1 MDIERCF
8 EILELDR
15 GASSDEIKQAYKDI
29 VNVWHPD
36 RFSSNPRLKQKA
48 EEKLKEINVAYDTLK
63 AYLSTEQRREPKQ
76 ERAETNVASRT
87 VEKTKDKA
95 QYQKTQPDT
104 EAYDKTEAVVEAGT
118 GIVLGLW
125 SYLSSLFQRVVTDVK
140 TEIGQG
146 ELNQRQRG
154 PGSRGRN
161 KRRDTGRGKGM
172 GGGMGRGKGLGKG
185 GGGRGRGK

>member
-36 RFSSNPRLKQKA
+36 RFSNNTRLKQKA
-48 EEKLKEINVAYDTLK
+48 EEKLKEVNVAFDTLK
-63 AYLSTEQRREPKQ
+63 AYLSTEQRREEQKKKAKPNV
-76 ERAETNVASRT
+76 ESRAA
-87 VEKTKDKA
+87 EKTKDSA

-104 EAYDKTEAVVEAGT
+104 ETYDKTEAAVEAGT
-118 GIVLGLW
+118 GIVLGMW
-125 SYLSSLFQRVVTDVK
+125 SYLSSLFQRVITDVK

-146 ELNQRQRG
+146 ELNRPQRAPGCRG
-154 PGSRGRN
+154 GN
-161 KRRDTGRGKGM
+161 RRADARARRTTRRRISFDG
-172 GGGMGRGKGLGKG
+172 
-185 GGGRGRGK
+185 

>member
-36 RFSSNPRLKQKA
+36 RFSNNTRLKQKA
-48 EEKLKEINVAYDTLK
+48 EEKLKEVNVAFDTLK
-63 AYLSTEQRREPKQ
+63 AYQSTEQRREPKQ
-76 ERAETNVASRT
+76 EKAETNVESRT
-87 VEKTKDKA
+87 VKKTKDEA

-104 EAYDKTEAVVEAGT
+104 EPYDKTEAVVEAGT
-118 GIVLGLW
+118 GIVLGMW

-146 ELNQRQRG
+146 ELNQQQRA
-154 PGSRGRN
+154 PGSRGINR
-161 KRRDTGRGKGM
+161 RRDTGRGKGM
-172 GGGMGRGKGLGKG
+172 GRGMGRGKGMGKG
-185 GGGRGRGK
+185 RGGK

>member
-15 GASSDEIKQAYKDI
+15 SASPDEIKQAYKDI

-36 RFSSNPRLKQKA
+36 RFSNNNRLKQKA
-48 EEKLKEINVAYDTLK
+48 EEKLKEVNVAFDTLK

-76 ERAETNVASRT
+76 ERAETNVESRT

-104 EAYDKTEAVVEAGT
+104 EPYNKIEAVVEAGT

-146 ELNQRQRG
+146 ELNQRQRD

-172 GGGMGRGKGLGKG
+172 GRSKGVGKGRGGK
-185 GGGRGRGK
+185 